1 MQDTAV
7 RHFVD
12 LQKCKWFDDRQT
24 WERSHKPLLQRFE
37 KEKNH
42 DCVSTERKLTIHKFC
57 AYRYPVLYKKG
68 TEKSDDVRRITL
80 QSKETSIIIKEEKY
94 STIICLN
101 VASLRNAT
109 VTEIPTNSEK
119 K

>member
-12 LQKCKWFDDRQT
+12 LQKCKWFDDRET

-37 KEKNH
+37 KEKKH

-80 QSKETSIIIKEEKY
+80 QSKETIIIIKEEKH

-109 VTEIPTNSEK
+109 VTKIPTNFEK